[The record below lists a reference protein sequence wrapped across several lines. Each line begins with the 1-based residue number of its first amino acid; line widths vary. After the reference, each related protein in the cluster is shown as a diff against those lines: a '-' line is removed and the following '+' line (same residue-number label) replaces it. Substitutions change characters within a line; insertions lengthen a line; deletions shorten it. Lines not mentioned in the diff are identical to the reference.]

1 MNYKKKYKQD
11 VLNELQFDDKYNEIA
26 SKLNFKNVS
35 NKKVMKKSVIFAACG
50 LSLVLVVGVAGAIIL
65 SEKDVES

>member
-11 VLNELQFDDKYNEIA
+11 VLNELEFNDKYNEIP

-35 NKKVMKKSVIFAACG
+35 NKKVMN
-50 LSLVLVVGVAGAIIL
+50 
-65 SEKDVES
+65 